1 MKTSSIVVII
11 VAALLGLFFG
21 NALGG
26 LVWAVI
32 LGAISAAAGWLAA
45 RQYENAGPAVAGE
58 VEVPD
63 PPLARFLFSDV
74 RSAALW
80 LPVRLFVG
88 WEWLQAGWHKFE
100 DPAWMTT
107 GEALRGYWTNAVRV
121 PEGGRPPITFD
132 WWRNFI
138 QGLLD
143 IEAYTWFGKLITFGE
158 MAVGLGLILGALTG
172 IAAFGGAL
180 MNMSFLLSGSTSS
193 NPVLFL
199 LAMLLILGWKVAGW
213 IGLDRWLLPALGTP
227 WRGGALFRRE
237 AAMGTG
243 TPTATAPPT
252 P

>member
-26 LVWAVI
+26 LTWALI
-32 LGAISAAAGWLAA
+32 LGLISAAAAWLAV
-45 RQYENAGPAVAGE
+45 RQYETSAPAVAGE
-58 VEVPD
+58 YEVPD
-63 PPLARFLFSDV
+63 PPFARFLFADV

-80 LPVRLFVG
+80 LPLRLFVG
-88 WEWLQAGWHKFE
+88 WEWLEAGWHKFE
-100 DPAWMTT
+100 DPKWMTT
-107 GEALRGYWTNAVRV
+107 GEALQGYWTNAVRV
-121 PEGGRPPITFD
+121 PETGRPPITFE
-132 WWRNFI
+132 WWRGFI

-158 MAVGLGLILGALTG
+158 MAVGLGLILGALVG
-172 IAAFGGAL
+172 VAAFGGAL

-199 LAMLLILGWKVAGW
+199 LAVFLILGWKVAGW
-213 IGLDRWLLPALGTP
+213 IGLDRWLLPMLGTP

-237 AAMGTG
+237 
-243 TPTATAPPT
+243 TPPAVAPPV